1 MGDGYQDY
9 IPDSEGCVVWG
20 WSTVV
25 SENSKPIRVAQMM
38 TEMNYGGVEMVVMNY
53 YRHIDRSKV
62 QFDFFVLEGSEI
74 PQREEIER
82 LGGRIYIVPH
92 YKHLVQYEKTL
103 IRLFK
108 ENNYKIVHSHMNTL
122 SVFSLKAAK
131 KAGVPVRIAHNHST
145 AGKGEYKK
153 NLVKYMLRPFAKVY
167 PTDLFA
173 CSHLAGDWLYGK
185 NTNYTVFNNA
195 IELDKFVYNEQIREK
210 IRKQYHIEN
219 KFVIG
224 HVGRFCYQKNHDF
237 LIDIFEK
244 VHEREKE
251 AILLLIG
258 EGELEDEIKAKVY
271 RLGLDE
277 CVIFAGTCSNVNEMY
292 QAMDVFVLPSRYE
305 GLPVVGVEAQAAGLP
320 CLFSINVTKE
330 TKLLNNVFFE
340 NAFDEYI
347 EDVFNELNIKRI
359 NVAEKIKHA
368 GFDIDNE
375 ADKLQNMYEELIK

>member
-1 MGDGYQDY
+1 M
-9 IPDSEGCVVWG
+9 
-20 WSTVV
+20 

-53 YRHIDRSKV
+53 YRHIDHSKV

-122 SVFSLKAAK
+122 SVFSLRAAK

-258 EGELEDEIKAKVY
+258 EGELEDEIKAKVH

-330 TKLLNNVFFE
+330 TKLLDNVFFE
-340 NAFDEYI
+340 NAFDKYI
-347 EDVFNELNIKRI
+347 EDVFNELNMKRI
-359 NVAEKIKHA
+359 NVAEKIKQA

-375 ADKLQNMYEELIK
+375 ADKLQNMYEELIN

>member
-1 MGDGYQDY
+1 MNG
-9 IPDSEGCVVWG
+9 IE
-20 WSTVV
+20 TN
-25 SENSKPIRVAQMM
+25 EPIRVAQMM

-53 YRHIDRSKV
+53 YRHIDHSKV

-74 PQREEIER
+74 PQREEIEK

-92 YKHLVQYEKTL
+92 YKHLIKYEKTL
-103 IRLFK
+103 IKLFRQNK
-108 ENNYKIVHSHMNTL
+108 YKIVHSHMNTL
-122 SVFSLKAAK
+122 SVFSLRAAK

-153 NLVKYMLRPFAKVY
+153 NIIKYLLRPFAKVY

-185 NTNYTVFNNA
+185 KTKYTVFNNA
-195 IELDKFVYNEQIREK
+195 IELDKFVYNEQIRDK
-210 IRKQYHIEN
+210 IRKKYHIED
-219 KFVIG
+219 KYVIG

-244 VHEREKE
+244 VHEREKDSV
-251 AILLLIG
+251 LLLIG
-258 EGELEDEIKAKVY
+258 EGELEDEIKAKVH

-277 CVIFAGTCSNVNEMY
+277 CVIFAGTCNNVNEMY

-320 CLFSINVTKE
+320 CIFSEEVTKE
-330 TKLLNNVFFE
+330 VRLVDETLFYKDLDNYVNGVVKDFKKKRNNSE
-340 NAFDEYI
+340 I
-347 EDVFNELNIKRI
+347 NIRQ
-359 NVAEKIKHA
+359 A
-368 GFDIDNE
+368 GFDIVEETN
-375 ADKLQNMYEELIK
+375 KLNMFYSKNTGI

>member
-1 MGDGYQDY
+1 MEDGYQDY
-9 IPDSEGCVVWG
+9 ISDSEGCVVWG

-122 SVFSLKAAK
+122 SVFSLRVAK

-185 NTNYTVFNNA
+185 NANYTVFNNA